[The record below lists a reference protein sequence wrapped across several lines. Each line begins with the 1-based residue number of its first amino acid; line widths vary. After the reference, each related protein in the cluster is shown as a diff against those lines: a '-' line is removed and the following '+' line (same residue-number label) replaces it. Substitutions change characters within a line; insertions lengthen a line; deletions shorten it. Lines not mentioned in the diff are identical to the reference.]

1 VTVRPP
7 KPPKQPKGASSAGPV
22 RKIAKAVRTAVA
34 GVALVASAAS
44 GMPEKDPLGFLDQP
58 NIEQA
63 YSSPAVLLPYQQDW
77 IADEA
82 QLKVAEKSRRVGLT
96 WAEAADD
103 VTIAMRE
110 GGSNVFYI
118 SATQDMAREYIE
130 ACAMWVKAFNVV
142 AAEIEEGIYEDGED
156 SDGSKRFIKIFE
168 IVFPKSGKR
177 ITALSSRPTN
187 LRGKQGVIVID
198 EAAFHNNLNE
208 LLKAAMAMLL
218 WGDKVRIISTHDGAN
233 NPFNELIE
241 EIRAGKRG
249 SATVHRITFKD
260 AVAQG
265 LYRRVCIRKGID
277 WEAANE
283 DKWVADA
290 YGFYG
295 EAANEELDVV
305 PNQSG
310 SAYLSLALISER
322 MTGAKPPQG
331 PALIRMSWEDSFA
344 YQPEDVRRF
353 AIGGWLHETVLPH
366 LQGLHPDRKHTFGW
380 DFARNHDLS
389 CFVILEANGQLEHR
403 VKMVIEMTNCPFSS
417 QEQILNYSVDRLP
430 RFRGGA
436 IDSTGNGASHGEKAA
451 QRYGTQM
458 IEQVKLNDTFYLA
471 HMPKLRAGLQDG
483 TLTDIPR
490 DEQLRDDLR
499 AIKLVEGVP
508 KIPRGATQTAGKK
521 AQAADGGGKVQ
532 RHGDFAIALF
542 LAEYAFHRE
551 AGEIGWMPAPD
562 KSQAFE
568 GNSDNDDDYSAGWGR
583 DTGTI

>member
-1 VTVRPP
+1 MTQRPAKSP
-7 KPPKQPKGASSAGPV
+7 KPPKSSGPARKVARAARAAIAAVTMAG
-22 RKIAKAVRTAVA
+22 AVA
-34 GVALVASAAS
+34 AA

-58 NIEQA
+58 VAHQVEET
-63 YSSPAVLLPYQQDW
+63 PAVLLPYQQEW

-96 WAEAADD
+96 WAEAADN
-103 VTIAMRE
+103 VTIAMKE

-130 ACAMWVKAFNVV
+130 ACAMWAKMFNVV
-142 AAEIEEGIYEDGED
+142 SAEIEEALYDDGETG
-156 SDGSKRFIKIFE
+156 DGTKRYIKTFE

-198 EAAFHNNLNE
+198 EAAFHQNLGE

-249 SATVHRITFKD
+249 EATVHRITFRE
-260 AVAQG
+260 AVQQG
-265 LYRRVCIRKGID
+265 LYRRVCMRKGIA

-283 DKWVADA
+283 EKWVNAA

-295 EAANEELDVV
+295 EAANEELDVI

-322 MTGAKPPQG
+322 MTSTAPPVG
-331 PALIRMSWEDSFA
+331 PAVVRMTWEDSFA
-344 YQPEDVRRF
+344 YQPEAVRKF
-353 AIGGWLHETVLPH
+353 AIAGWLHEKVRPH
-366 LQGLHPDRKHTFGW
+366 LQALHKDRRHTFGW
-380 DFARNHDLS
+380 DFARNRDMS
-389 CFVILEANGQLEHR
+389 CMVILEEDGLLFHR
-403 VKMVIEMTNCPFSS
+403 VRLVIELSNCPFSC
-417 QEQILNYSVDRLP
+417 QEDILNHIVPALP

-451 QRYGTQM
+451 QRFGTQM
-458 IEQVKLNDTFYLA
+458 IEQVKLSDRFYLE

-508 KIPRGATQTAGKK
+508 KIPHGATQRAG
-521 AQAADGGGKVQ
+521 QRAAAAEGGGKQQ

-542 LAEYAFHRE
+542 LAEFAFFRE
-551 AGEIGWMPAPD
+551 AGEVDWTPVPSKA
-562 KSQAFE
+562 SRFE
-568 GNSDNDDDYSAGWGR
+568 GESDNDDDFSSAYFGKG
-583 DTGTI
+583 GAI